1 MKQKLIDNIDGM
13 IAVLIFAKGIDPDS
27 AYMMA
32 EGKKVSMMDLA
43 RNMDFYQ
50 INNISTYELAKV
62 LGLSKTSMSSSFARY
77 RKRLN
82 NE

>member
-32 EGKKVSMMDLA
+32 EGKKSQHDG
-43 RNMDFYQ
+43 FSEEY
-50 INNISTYELAKV
+50 
-62 LGLSKTSMSSSFARY
+62 GFLS
-77 RKRLN
+77 N
-82 NE
+82 